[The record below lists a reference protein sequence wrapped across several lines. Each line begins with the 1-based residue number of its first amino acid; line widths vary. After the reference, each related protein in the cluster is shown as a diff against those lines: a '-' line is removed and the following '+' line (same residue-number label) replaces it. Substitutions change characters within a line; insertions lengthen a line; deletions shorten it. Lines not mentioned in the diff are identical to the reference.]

1 MFGGIELCVGL
12 KIILWGQWD
21 CPSYWSEFVFLVI
34 LSELMVQ
41 CVKAISRQGSGTLLL
56 HFVRL
61 IDCTKFTS
69 MADLA
74 WVEAEL
80 ALEADSV

>member
-1 MFGGIELCVGL
+1 MFGGIGLCVGL

-21 CPSYWSEFVFLVI
+21 CRIYWSEFVFLVI

-41 CVKAISRQGSGTLLL
+41 YVKAISRQGSCTLLV

-61 IDCTKFTS
+61 IDCAKFTS
-69 MADLA
+69 KAD
-74 WVEAEL
+74 L